1 MPNATASKHPYLDI
15 FAFALVPYA
24 KHGPDH
30 SKDPPTPQM
39 LPLTGGTPESKQ
51 VLDLLLGADHDIR
64 DDHPRAAGINLDLAE
79 TRIRLA
85 ISHAGP
91 SPQLDSALKCIHL
104 AKQEVARGDTRRAC
118 AALADAIR
126 AVTRATPGP
135 VPGA

>member
-1 MPNATASKHPYLDI
+1 MPNAAASKHPYLDI

-30 SKDPPTPQM
+30 SKDPPSPQM
-39 LPLTGGTPESKQ
+39 LPLTGGSPEAKQ

-85 ISHAGP
+85 MSHGGAAPG
-91 SPQLDSALKCIHL
+91 LESALTCIHL
-104 AKQEVARGDTRRAC
+104 AQREVTRGDTRRAC
-118 AALADAIR
+118 AALADAIK
-126 AVTRATPGP
+126 AMTRAAPGSSP
-135 VPGA
+135 AR

>member
-1 MPNATASKHPYLDI
+1 MPNAAREQHPYLNL

-39 LPLTGGTPESKQ
+39 LPLTGGSPESRQ

-64 DDHPRAAGINLDLAE
+64 DDHPRAAGINLELAE

-85 ISHAGP
+85 ISHGDK
-91 SPQLDSALKCIHL
+91 SQRLDSALKCIAL
-104 AKQEVARGDTRRAC
+104 AREEVRRGDTRRAC
-118 AALADAIR
+118 AALADAIK
-126 AVTRATPGP
+126 AVMRPDPGRSP
-135 VPGA
+135 